1 MLVEPFSCN
10 REEDPFPIRKPMRK
24 SMTVFLVRFVR
35 NRQHLWV
42 SAVAGDSEKSRI
54 PAGCH
59 NNRIIPAPVSP
70 KTFRLIANHRRHT
83 TLNGDLH
90 ELAVGPESDPPVI
103 RREE

>member
-10 REEDPFPIRKPMRK
+10 REEDAFSIRKPVWK

-42 SAVAGDSEKSRI
+42 SAVAGDPKKSRI

-59 NNRIIPAPVSP
+59 NNRIIRSPVSP
-70 KTFRLIANHRRHT
+70 KTHRLIANHRRHT
-83 TLNGDLH
+83 ALNGDLH
-90 ELAVGPESDPPVI
+90 ELAVDPESDPPVI
-103 RREE
+103 R